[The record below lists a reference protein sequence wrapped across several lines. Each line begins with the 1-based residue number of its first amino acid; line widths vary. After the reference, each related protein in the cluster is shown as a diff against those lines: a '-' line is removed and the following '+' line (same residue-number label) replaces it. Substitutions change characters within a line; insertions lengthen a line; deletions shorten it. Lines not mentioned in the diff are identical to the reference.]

1 MDLQVASL
9 KTVLE
14 SLKLET
20 IRYLAGKR
28 PVEFD
33 GEYWQVGFPEIP
45 EPWCLSFHSH
55 GVLLSGHRFGGL
67 PLLEVMDQYA

>member
-28 PVEFD
+28 QAEID
-33 GEYWQVGFPEIP
+33 GMDLVTHPSPDVCYSAATVFS
-45 EPWCLSFHSH
+45 CLAIAL
-55 GVLLSGHRFGGL
+55 GVYRFWR
-67 PLLEVMDQYA
+67 